1 MLRFL
6 FLILLLA
13 NAAVFAW
20 SQGWLPADLWSSA
33 ARATT
38 EARPEIQA
46 QRVGVLERHPL
57 SLVAPPETPGDAAMA
72 PGTTDTPGA
81 SLRPATASGAGL
93 ASVNRQGNSL
103 CIEAGPFNDPEFEQV
118 SSAVRRVLPQ
128 LTWDTIKRASP
139 EQWSIYMGPFDTE
152 AALERK
158 QTELDRIPGLRY
170 EVLRVPASLAPG
182 ISLGRHDTQE
192 AAQQALASLKDTGV
206 RTARVIRLRRAIE
219 RQVLRVN
226 EADSDTQ
233 IALSGLVL
241 PRGQTFTACRF

>member
-1 MLRFL
+1 M
-6 FLILLLA
+6 
-13 NAAVFAW
+13 
-20 SQGWLPADLWSSA
+20 
-33 ARATT
+33 
-38 EARPEIQA
+38 
-46 QRVGVLERHPL
+46 GVLERHPL

-103 CIEAGPFNDPEFEQV
+103 CIEAGPFNDPEFDQV

-139 EQWSIYMGPFDTE
+139 EQWSVYMGPFESE
-152 AALERK
+152 ALLERK
-158 QTELDRIPGLRY
+158 QAELEKMPKLRY

-182 ISLGRHDTQE
+182 LSLGRYDTQ
-192 AAQQALASLKDTGV
+192 AAADQALEALRQSGV
-206 RTARVIRLRRAIE
+206 RTARVVRLRRAIE
-219 RQVLRVN
+219 RQVLRVDQ
-226 EADSDTQ
+226 ADSDTQ
-233 IALSGLVL
+233 VDLSGLNL